1 MATAPMT
8 PRAKAVQRG
17 TRQSPYKM
25 RLVIDQIRGK
35 NVNEALALLR
45 FSKKHAAKQI
55 EKTLASAVANAEY
68 KARQDNEPID
78 LDALVVARAV
88 INEGPALKRFMPAAQ
103 GRATPIR
110 KRTSHVEI
118 EVAERAAKPKPV
130 KKAAAK
136 KAAAKKT
143 TGARKTAAKKSA
155 ASSAAAKTSAPKAE
169 GEQ

>member
-1 MATAPMT
+1 MAAIPMT
-8 PRAKAVQRG
+8 PRARAVQRG

-35 NVNEALALLR
+35 NVNDALALLR

-55 EKTLASAVANAEY
+55 EKTLSSAVANAEY
-68 KARQDNEPID
+68 KAREANEPID
-78 LDALVVARAV
+78 LDALVVSRAV
-88 INEGPALKRFMPAAQ
+88 VNEGPPIKRFMPAAQ

-118 EVAERAAKPKPV
+118 VVSERAAKPKPAKKKTAV
-130 KKAAAK
+130 KKATTKTTAK
-136 KAAAKKT
+136 TTAKSAAKKT
-143 TGARKTAAKKSA
+143 
-155 ASSAAAKTSAPKAE
+155 E